1 MMHDLKQLSASFAAD
16 GFVTLDRLWSPAEV
30 QEVETELERFLVECV
45 PRMEKVHKTFTEGW
59 KGEVKSLGGLD
70 LYDGY
75 FKELGNHP
83 LMRQIASS
91 LLGDEALF
99 VAIEFFSRPPGSD
112 AIGPYHQDNGYFCYQ
127 PAEALA
133 FWIALDD
140 VDAQNGGVVYAR
152 GSHRGGLLPH
162 QALGIHGFSQQ
173 VAEAGEQLQGYEEI
187 VGVLPRGGCSVHH
200 CLTAHRSG
208 PNPTQRPRRAIV
220 ADYRTARAVESQ
232 ALREQLDGEREKL
245 LKRISQRGN

>member
-1 MMHDLKQLSASFAAD
+1 MYDLKQLSASFAAD

-59 KGEVKSLGGLD
+59 QGEVKSLGGLD

-83 LMRQIASS
+83 LMRQLASS

-152 GSHRGGLLPH
+152 GSTGG
-162 QALGIHGFSQQ
+162 ACCRTRRREFTASRNRWRRLGNSCKDM
-173 VAEAGEQLQGYEEI
+173 
-187 VGVLPRGGCSVHH
+187 RKSSGC
-200 CLTAHRSG
+200 C
-208 PNPTQRPRRAIV
+208 
-220 ADYRTARAVESQ
+220 RAVV
-232 ALREQLDGEREKL
+232 APY
-245 LKRISQRGN
+245 ITA